1 MDLYQIC
8 SNYTPGDKN
17 GTASGV
23 ICFTKAYIERNMK
36 KSSCLKPKGLSHDFW
51 YEALSSGLLP
61 SLFKLYPWGQK
72 WPHPVGHMLYI
83 GLNREK
89 HEKFFLA
96 ETIRPRDMV
105 FGM

>member
-1 MDLYQIC
+1 
-8 SNYTPGDKN
+8 
-17 GTASGV
+17 
-23 ICFTKAYIERNMK
+23 MK

-61 SLFKLYPWGQK
+61 SLFKLYHWGKK

-96 ETIRPRDMV
+96 ETIIVGEPEIQKLEKSGRIV
-105 FGM
+105 AEF